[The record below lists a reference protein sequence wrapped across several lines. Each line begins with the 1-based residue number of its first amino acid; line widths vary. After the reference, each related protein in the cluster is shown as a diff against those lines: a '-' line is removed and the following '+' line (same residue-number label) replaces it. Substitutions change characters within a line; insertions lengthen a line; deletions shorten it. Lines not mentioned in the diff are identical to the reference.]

1 MADGAG
7 REAYERA
14 RKAVDVA
21 RFEEAIAA
29 SEEAHRLEPEDGP
42 IRELYVGLHLA
53 RGVRLSAAARDL
65 RRQAIV
71 EREIPV
77 GEEFQDTDTVKAA
90 FQRALDAF
98 DAVLAAEPD
107 NEKALTM
114 KASTLHRF
122 DRAGRREEAL
132 GLLRRIAEA
141 HPENRQVR
149 LVIKKVERKCE
160 ECSDTGF
167 CPHCGGRGTRTVLRI
182 RGKCERCWGQGICLK
197 CGLL

>member
-1 MADGAG
+1 MALGAG

-14 RKAVDVA
+14 RKAVDA
-21 RFEEAIAA
+21 GRFEDAIAA

-42 IRELYVGLHLA
+42 IRELYVGLNLA

-65 RRQAIV
+65 RRQEIV
-71 EREIPV
+71 ARDIPV
-77 GEEFQDTDTVKAA
+77 GEEFQDSESVTSA

-98 DAVLAAEPD
+98 DAVLGVDPE
-107 NEKALTM
+107 NEKALMM

-132 GLLRRIAEA
+132 GLLRRISEA

-149 LVIKKVERKCE
+149 LVIRKVERRCE
-160 ECSDTGF
+160 ECSDSGF

-182 RGKCERCWGQGICLK
+182 KGKCERCWGQGICLK
-197 CGLL
+197 CGVL

>member
-1 MADGAG
+1 MADGTG

-14 RKAVDVA
+14 RKAVDTG
-21 RFEEAIAA
+21 RFEDAIAA

-71 EREIPV
+71 ERNIPV

-98 DAVLAAEPD
+98 DAVLAVEPD

-132 GLLRRIAEA
+132 GLLRKISDA

-149 LVIKKVERKCE
+149 LVIKKVERRCE
-160 ECSDTGF
+160 ECSDSGF
-167 CPHCGGRGTRTVLRI
+167 CPHCAGRGTRTVLRI
-182 RGKCERCWGQGICLK
+182 KGKCERCWGQGICLK

>member
-14 RKAVDVA
+14 RKAVDA
-21 RFEEAIAA
+21 GQFENAIAA
-29 SEEAHRLEPEDGP
+29 SDEAHRLEPEDGP

-71 EREIPV
+71 ERDIPV
-77 GEEFQDTDTVKAA
+77 GDEFQDIEPVKAA

-98 DAVLAAEPD
+98 DAVLAVDPE
-107 NEKALTM
+107 NEKALMM

-132 GLLRRIAEA
+132 GLLRRISEA

-149 LVIKKVERKCE
+149 LLVRKVERRCE
-160 ECSDTGF
+160 ECTDSGF
-167 CPHCGGRGTRTVLRI
+167 CPHCGGRGTRTVLRFK
-182 RGKCERCWGQGICLK
+182 RKCERCWGQGICLK
-197 CGLL
+197 CGIL

>member
-1 MADGAG
+1 MVQGAG

-14 RKAVDVA
+14 RRGVDA
-21 RFEEAIAA
+21 GRFEDAIAA

-65 RRQAIV
+65 RRQEIV
-71 EREIPV
+71 ARDIPV
-77 GEEFQDTDTVKAA
+77 GEEFQDSERVTTA

-98 DAVLAAEPD
+98 DAVLGVEPE
-107 NEKALTM
+107 NEKALMM

-122 DRAGRREEAL
+122 DRARPQEEAL
-132 GLLRRIAEA
+132 GLLRRISEA

-149 LVIKKVERKCE
+149 LVIRKVERRCE
-160 ECSDTGF
+160 ECSDSGF
-167 CPHCGGRGTRTVLRI
+167 CPHCGGRGTRTPALRP
-182 RGKCERCWGQGICLK
+182 RPVALNCRATPAQ
-197 CGLL
+197 

>member
-14 RKAVDVA
+14 RKAVDA
-21 RFEEAIAA
+21 GHFEDAIAA
-29 SEEAHRLEPEDGP
+29 SDEAHRLEPEDEP

-71 EREIPV
+71 ERDIPV
-77 GEEFQDTDTVKAA
+77 GDEFLDSEPVKAA

-98 DAVLAAEPD
+98 DAVLAVDPE
-107 NEKALTM
+107 NEKALMM

-132 GLLRRIAEA
+132 GLLRRIFEA

-149 LVIKKVERKCE
+149 LLVRKVERRCE
-160 ECSDTGF
+160 ECTDSGF
-167 CPHCGGRGTRTVLRI
+167 CPHCGGRGTRTVFRFK
-182 RGKCERCWGQGICLK
+182 RKCERCWGQGICLK
-197 CGLL
+197 CGVL

>member
-14 RKAVDVA
+14 RKAVDA
-21 RFEEAIAA
+21 GRFEDAIAA

-53 RGVRLSAAARDL
+53 CGVRLSAAARDL

-71 EREIPV
+71 GRNIPV
-77 GEEFQDTDTVKAA
+77 GEEFQDSDPVKAA

-98 DAVLAAEPD
+98 DAVLAVDPQ

-122 DRAGRREEAL
+122 DRSGRREEAL
-132 GLLRRIAEA
+132 GLLRRISEA

-149 LVIKKVERKCE
+149 LVIRKVERPCE

-167 CPHCGGRGTRTVLRI
+167 CPHCGGRGTRTVLRFK
-182 RGKCERCWGQGICLK
+182 GKCERCWGQGICLK
-197 CGLL
+197 CGVL

>member
-7 REAYERA
+7 REAYERS
-14 RKAVDVA
+14 RKAVDA
-21 RFEEAIAA
+21 GRFEDAIAA

-71 EREIPV
+71 ERDIPV
-77 GEEFQDTDTVKAA
+77 GDEFQDSEPVKAA

-98 DAVLAAEPD
+98 DAVLAVDPE
-107 NEKALTM
+107 NEKALMM

-132 GLLRRIAEA
+132 GLLRRISEA
-141 HPENRQVR
+141 RPENRQVR
-149 LVIKKVERKCE
+149 LMIRKVERRCE
-160 ECSDTGF
+160 DCSDSGF
-167 CPHCGGRGTRTVLRI
+167 CPHCGGRGTRTVLRFKA
-182 RGKCERCWGQGICLK
+182 KCERCWGQGICLR
-197 CGLL
+197 CGVL

>member
-1 MADGAG
+1 MVEGAG

-14 RKAVDVA
+14 RKAVDA
-21 RFEEAIAA
+21 GRFEDAIAA
-29 SEEAHRLEPEDGP
+29 SEEAHHLEPEDGP

-65 RRQAIV
+65 RRQEIV
-71 EREIPV
+71 ARDIPV
-77 GEEFQDTDTVKAA
+77 GEEFQDSEPVRAA

-98 DAVLAAEPD
+98 DAVLAVEPE
-107 NEKALTM
+107 NEKALMM

-132 GLLRRIAEA
+132 GLLRRISEA

-149 LVIKKVERKCE
+149 LVIRKVERRCE
-160 ECSDTGF
+160 ECSDSGF

-182 RGKCERCWGQGICLK
+182 KGKCERCWGQGICLK
-197 CGLL
+197 CGVL